1 MSWQHDICEEL
12 GGKLA
17 VKKMEMTMLSLL
29 KEMIEAGCDINE
41 RQWCGCPLWATLLDD
56 SEVPA
61 SIIRYLL
68 KEGASLH
75 VDDGDEPLL
84 FRALSNDMNSEI
96 IKLLIE
102 YGADASYVSEEQ
114 ETVLQIACRRH
125 EYGIDTLALLL
136 EHGCPINVQK
146 SECGNSPLGNA
157 ALADQSREILS
168 FLIKEGADIH
178 AEDANGNTPLMRLC
192 SNAMRSSESVVLF
205 IEAGAVLAHKNH
217 EGNTALGI
225 LCTGNGDETMLEVLI
240 KHGMDVDALENG
252 LTYPLMAA
260 VNHNWAAL
268 DKLLSLGFSNYAVVH
283 PESHKSLVE
292 IINEEIESCWD
303 DEVAARIKQA
313 IAQV

>member
-41 RQWCGCPLWATLLDD
+41 RQWRGCPLWATLLDD

-114 ETVLQIACRRH
+114 ETALQIACRRH
-125 EYGIDTLALLL
+125 EYNVDTLSLLI

-146 SECGNSPLGNA
+146 SECGNSALGNA
-157 ALADQSREILS
+157 ALADLPSETLS
-168 FLIKEGADIH
+168 YLIKQGADIH
-178 AEDANGNTPLMRLC
+178 AADSKGNTPLMRLC
-192 SNAMRSSESVVLF
+192 SNAICSSDSVALF
-205 IEAGAVLAHKNH
+205 IEAGADLAHKNH
-217 EGNTALGI
+217 DGNTALGI
-225 LCTGNGDETMLEVLI
+225 LCSGSGDENMLEVLVE
-240 KHGMDVDALENG
+240 HGMDVNAVENG
-252 LTYPLMAA
+252 LTYPMMA
-260 VNHNWAAL
+260 VLNRNWAAL
-268 DKLLSLGFSNYAVVH
+268 DKLLSLGFSNYAVVY
-283 PESHKSLVE
+283 PESQKTLVE
-292 IINEEIESCWD
+292 VINEEIEDCWD
-303 DEVAARIKQA
+303 DAVAARIKQV
-313 IAQV
+313 IAQL